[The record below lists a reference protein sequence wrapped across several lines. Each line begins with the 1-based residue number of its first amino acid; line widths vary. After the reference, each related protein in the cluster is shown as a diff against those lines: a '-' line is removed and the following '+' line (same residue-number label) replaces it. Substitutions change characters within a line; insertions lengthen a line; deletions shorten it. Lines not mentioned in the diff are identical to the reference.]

1 MEICSPVDKVKRDTQ
16 VPDHHHH
23 HLQISPV
30 PVNAG
35 TVVQFLKWAWWKYVC
50 HGTRLWVIQRAGCYD
65 WCRYNNNKQ
74 LNGYCAHPGVSTSMT
89 LPAVPMYIVF
99 CWPTCNPRQCFP
111 FNGTLPRATQSASWL
126 PHPETS
132 SRWHS
137 LQSAICEC
145 SRYLLFVPK
154 VSRLHFGMGTKTG
167 NLPSQDKI
175 YHPSCVPLYCVHW
188 SQYTHDKSSS
198 SQGATTDERQVIYLS
213 PIVWWAWL
221 YIFNNSWFWTGW
233 AIKKKLF

>member
-1 MEICSPVDKVKRDTQ
+1 MYAM
-16 VPDHHHH
+16 
-23 HLQISPV
+23 V
-30 PVNAG
+30 PVSG
-35 TVVQFLKWAWWKYVC
+35 SFREQVT
-50 HGTRLWVIQRAGCYD
+50 TII
-65 WCRYNNNKQ
+65 CRYNNNKK

-145 SRYLLFVPK
+145 SRYLLLVPK
-154 VSRLHFGMGTKTG
+154 VWRLHFGMGTKTG

-175 YHPSCVPLYCVHW
+175 YHPELCSSVLRALIAVH
-188 SQYTHDKSSS
+188 T
-198 SQGATTDERQVIYLS
+198 RQKLIKPRCDDGRKASYLFIPDRLMS
-213 PIVWWAWL
+213 LIVYL
-221 YIFNNSWFWTGW
+221 
-233 AIKKKLF
+233 